1 MDLAKLIAAKP
12 PKLPGAISD
21 ASVKKAHGK
30 FVTAVEGVQKDA
42 KTFKASFDKGTTAGN
57 DFYTVVETAA
67 KAAQGPDRK
76 ELMSFLQE
84 VLTYKRD
91 NLT

>member
-1 MDLAKLIAAKP
+1 MELAKLISAKP
-12 PKLPGAISD
+12 PKLPSAVTD
-21 ASVKKAHGK
+21 ANVKKAHGK

-42 KTFKASFDKGTTAGN
+42 KTFKAAYDKGVTAGN
-57 DFYTVVETAA
+57 DFYTAVETAA

-84 VLTYKRD
+84 VLSFKRD
-91 NLT
+91 HLT